1 MATFKFEV
9 KSSDGKIRSGTIR
22 AKNETEA
29 RVRLRAE
36 NLTPVSLIQQGGKAR
51 IYRRVPLK
59 DLQVFTRQFA
69 TLVTSGIQIIQC
81 LQMLAHASSCEPLRD
96 TINQIVDDVNKGRTL
111 ANAMDEHPGA
121 FDKLY
126 RNLIRAGEQ
135 SGVLDVVLGRL
146 AIYIEKSVKVRQKV
160 QSAMFY
166 PAMIIFVAFAVISA
180 IMVFVVPKF
189 KSMFSSQGKD
199 LPELTQIVVNISE
212 GFANYW
218 YVILMGIFLVGFIIY
233 HWAKTSGGKK
243 TVDHF
248 ILGVPVLGG
257 IVQKGAIA
265 RFSRTLSTLLASGI
279 PIVEGLEV
287 SAKVVNNHDIEMAFM
302 ESKESITNGK
312 TIAQPLQKH
321 KCIPNMVIQMI
332 SIGEQTGSL
341 DSMLGKV
348 ADFFEEEVDVA
359 VSTMTTLI
367 EPVLMVVLGVI
378 IAFIVIAMYLPV
390 FNMASTMGA

>member
-9 KSSDGKIRSGTIR
+9 KSPDGKIRTGTIK

-36 NLTPVSLIQQGGKAR
+36 NLTPISLVQQGGAAR

-81 LQMLAHASSCEPLRD
+81 LQMLASASSCEPLRA

-111 ANAMDEHPGA
+111 AAAMDEHPGA

-160 QSAMFY
+160 RSAMFY
-166 PAMIIFVAFAVISA
+166 PAMIILVAFAVIAA
-180 IMVFVVPKF
+180 IMIFVVPKF
-189 KSMFSSQGKD
+189 KSMFNSQGKE
-199 LPELTQIVVNISE
+199 LPGLTQFVVNLSE

-218 YVILMGIFLVGFIIY
+218 YMMLMGMFIVGFIIY
-233 HWAKTSGGKK
+233 NWAKTEGGKRIL
-243 TVDHF
+243 DHF
-248 ILGVPVLGG
+248 ILSVPVLGG
-257 IVQKGAIA
+257 VVQKGAIA

-287 SAKVVNNHDIEMAFM
+287 SARVVNNFDIESAFM

-312 TIAQPLQKH
+312 TIAAPLSKH

-341 DSMLGKV
+341 DSMLSKV

-367 EPVLMVVLGVI
+367 EPMLMVVLGVI

-390 FNMASTMGA
+390 FNMASTFG